1 MQTEQTETAGMNLEN
16 EPAKSEEAADTN
28 TSPKTAKTTA
38 PAEPGKAPAYF
49 YLLPKEEA
57 AMRVLWDTD
66 DALSASE
73 IAERIPERTWPASS
87 IQGILRNLE
96 KKNAIKVEA
105 ITKLGKSYGRL
116 FRPSLTSNEYS
127 LMQFKRYYHSGKP
140 DSHSVLASLT
150 GTIADADKEFLDGLQ
165 KLLNEYEKKE
175 H

>member
-49 YLLPKEEA
+49 YLLPKEE
-57 AMRVLWDTD
+57 
-66 DALSASE
+66 
-73 IAERIPERTWPASS
+73 AERIPERTWPASS